1 MKKIVLICA
10 TALAFIFG
18 SCNSVHI
25 TFRPGVEMPDSI
37 HTCLVES
44 AENYYKFFGIEKELR
59 IVDTTMSPVPR
70 IYYLDENTKITSDAL
85 VLAMGSPQEI
95 MINNYFFKSEAC
107 TIPRASGVFDH
118 ELFHT
123 LHSNTMTV
131 FSSDERLK
139 FNGLCCYTGSLEV
152 VQLEESAAEACANAV
167 FDGKYHFAEPYWG
180 MASVMV
186 NMVDSGFFSVY
197 DLVSFSKNN
206 DVPGLVAKMLD
217 KPRENV
223 TTEDIVF
230 VLTLF
235 MRAEENDPFG
245 QKSEGYK
252 PYIAEVYK
260 VRQQNAAQE

>member
-1 MKKIVLICA
+1 MKKIVLFCA
-10 TALAFIFG
+10 SALVIIFG

-37 HTCLVES
+37 HNCLVES
-44 AENYYKFFGIEKELR
+44 AENYYKFFGIEKELY
-59 IVDTTMSPVPR
+59 IADTFVPAKVI
-70 IYYLDENTKITSDAL
+70 IYYLGDGASIQDSGMILALGNTQKI
-85 VLAMGSPQEI
+85 I
-95 MINNYFFKSEAC
+95 INNLFFKSEAC
-107 TIPRASGVFDH
+107 TIDWATGVFDH

-123 LHSNTMTV
+123 VHPAKVTE
-131 FSSDERLK
+131 FSDGQIR
-139 FNGLCCYTGSLEV
+139 FVGLSCFIGDYDLT
-152 VQLEESAAEACANAV
+152 QLEESAAEACANAV
-167 FDGKYHFAEPYWG
+167 YNGQYHFSGPYWG

-197 DLVSFSKNN
+197 DLVGFSKNN

-223 TTEDIVF
+223 TAKDIIY
-230 VLTLF
+230 VLALF
-235 MRAEENDPFG
+235 KDAEENDPRG
-245 QKSEGYK
+245 EDPNGYK

>member
-139 FNGLCCYTGSLEV
+139 FNGLCCYTGSL
-152 VQLEESAAEACANAV
+152 
-167 FDGKYHFAEPYWG
+167 
-180 MASVMV
+180 
-186 NMVDSGFFSVY
+186 
-197 DLVSFSKNN
+197 
-206 DVPGLVAKMLD
+206 
-217 KPRENV
+217 
-223 TTEDIVF
+223 
-230 VLTLF
+230 
-235 MRAEENDPFG
+235 
-245 QKSEGYK
+245 
-252 PYIAEVYK
+252 
-260 VRQQNAAQE
+260 